1 MARRVQP
8 CSCWMLAPP
17 SVWWT
22 AQDALHCTLLLRLGL
37 WHWLRH
43 CWHTVLTRGFGTA
56 RVTRHSLWPAATATT
71 RRPTCWRGASPSL
84 LRDRRLHPARPTL
97 TLHTPLLRCGSLP
110 TADAGGQL
118 TTDRFSMPR
127 LYMQLQLQPS
137 MLLWYR
143 TRTDDRK
150 VVEDMLHAAKSYVR
164 ISMNEMFVSETQFS
178 REHSPN
184 SPLPEEGF
192 NAPTSSSSHN

>member
-1 MARRVQP
+1 
-8 CSCWMLAPP
+8 
-17 SVWWT
+17 
-22 AQDALHCTLLLRLGL
+22 
-37 WHWLRH
+37 
-43 CWHTVLTRGFGTA
+43 
-56 RVTRHSLWPAATATT
+56 
-71 RRPTCWRGASPSL
+71 
-84 LRDRRLHPARPTL
+84 
-97 TLHTPLLRCGSLP
+97 
-110 TADAGGQL
+110 
-118 TTDRFSMPR
+118 
-127 LYMQLQLQPS
+127 MQLQLQPS